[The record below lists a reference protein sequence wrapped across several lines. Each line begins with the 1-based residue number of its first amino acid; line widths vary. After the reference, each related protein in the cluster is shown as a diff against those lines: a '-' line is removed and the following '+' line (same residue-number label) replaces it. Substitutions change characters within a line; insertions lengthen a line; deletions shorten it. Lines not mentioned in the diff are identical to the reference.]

1 MTLKPPKR
9 PHPHRVQVVPGA
21 ITGHVYHFKNA
32 AARRKAGDISDIKT
46 ARDMLQ
52 AVLSGRIAPNLVKKV
67 QVNTVNYSEAPKERY
82 RSGRRRPWFLQA
94 AE

>member
-1 MTLKPPKR
+1 MTPKPPKR
-9 PHPHRVQVVPGA
+9 PNPHRVQRIPGR

-32 AARRKAGDISDIKT
+32 AARRAAGNISDIKT
-46 ARDMLQ
+46 ARDMLD
-52 AVLSGRIAPNLVKKV
+52 AVNSGRIPPNLVKKV
-67 QVNTVNYSEAPKERY
+67 QVNTVTYTEAAKQSY